1 MSAITTQLTGES
13 LDESNNRALAAG
25 VTAEEFLRHQVEQ
38 LLAPPGDGDDF
49 QRAAAYVL
57 HKNAELCRRL
67 A

>member
-1 MSAITTQLTGES
+1 MSAITIQLTGDS

-25 VTAEEFLRHQVEQ
+25 VTAEVFLRHQVEQ
-38 LLAPPGDGDDF
+38 LLAPPGDDF

-57 HKNAELCRRL
+57 HKNAELYRRL